1 MASDNTSNDVGKSK
15 QLLSD
20 ILFDSSDESLEIVMD
35 RTKKLNFEISPKKSK
50 ILTVEEL
57 AIKKNFDE
65 IEDFKILTQNTFEKQ
80 QRTKIVKKKGLTIR
94 RSKRSLRNT
103 LKSKQNNESVE
114 NLACDISTKH
124 KSLQVSP
131 NSDPMNVSSPDYQ
144 LNPIMPNVCTSSSSL
159 KRNVDNLDLVMTAN
173 PTSQKEMYDL
183 TNTSSN
189 PPSNTSVNLMVETTK
204 IPNVN
209 EEAVVVN
216 IKNSETDK
224 LQMNDLEY
232 IKSPGI
238 IEKQKIINLEDPC
251 IKKYSEICRENS
263 ENNYK
268 SISCTSVRNTKLVY
282 SWRKQSLQF
291 KRQLIISRVCN

>member
-1 MASDNTSNDVGKSK
+1 MANDNTSNNVGKSK